1 MKTLHWFRNDL
12 RLADNPALNEAARGS
27 SLLCV
32 YLMREPRPWCNV
44 SGMGDQ
50 RRRFLLESLADLQDS
65 LRQQGQRLLV
75 LRDTPEQA
83 LPELVARFGIDR
95 ITVSA
100 TPGYYERRDVERL
113 ADRLDVPLSVFRGNT
128 LFDASPG
135 EKSTPLQYTPFR
147 RMAEDSEAPP
157 AAPAWA
163 LPPPPDGLV
172 AENLP
177 APRARPDP
185 AFVVRGGTAA
195 GEERLQAW
203 MFRER
208 ATATYRDTRN
218 ALQGLYFSSQLS
230 PWLANG
236 SLSVR
241 HVARRLEEF
250 ERRYGAG
257 DSTDWFYRE
266 LLWREFFH
274 WRAYEDDSRLFRL
287 SGLRGKRLLKTY
299 DPRSFARWCAGDT
312 DFPLVNA
319 LMHQLVA
326 TGWMSNRGR
335 QIAASCLVNELN
347 QDWRYGAAFFEKHLL
362 DHDVASNYGNW
373 QYIAG
378 VGTDPRG
385 GRHFD
390 LERQARQFDPD
401 GEFTRTWCGHS
412 APQPEFVTDAA
423 DWPIEPGDH

>member
-1 MKTLHWFRNDL
+1 MNTLHWFRNDL
-12 RLADNPALNEAARGS
+12 RLEDNPALNEAARGS

-32 YLMREPRPWCNV
+32 YVLQEPRPWCNL
-44 SGMGDQ
+44 SGVGDQ
-50 RRRFLLESLADLQDS
+50 RRRFLLESLGDLQDV
-65 LRQQGQRLLV
+65 LRRQGQQLLV

-83 LPELVARFGIDR
+83 LPELVARFNIGR
-95 ITVSA
+95 VTA
-100 TPGYYERRDVERL
+100 TAAPGYYERLEVERL
-113 ADRLDVPLSVFRGNT
+113 IGLLDVPLTITRGNT
-128 LFDASPG
+128 LFDSVPG
-135 EKSTPLQYTPFR
+135 DGPVPAQYTPFR
-147 RMAEDSEAPP
+147 RLAEATAAPP

-163 LPPPPDGLV
+163 LPPPPPGLITDT
-172 AENLP
+172 LP
-177 APRARPDP
+177 APRTQPDP
-185 AFVVRGGTAA
+185 AFVARGGTAA

-208 ATATYRDTRN
+208 APSTYRDTRN

-241 HVARRLEEF
+241 RVAGRLAEF
-250 ERRYGAG
+250 EQRYGAN

-274 WRAYEDDSRLFRL
+274 WRAYEDDARLFRL
-287 SGLRGKRLLKTY
+287 SGLRGKRQLKTY
-299 DPRSFARWCAGDT
+299 DPRNVARWCAGDT

-401 GEFTRTWCGHS
+401 GEFTLTWAGHS

-423 DWPIEPGDH
+423 DWPIGPGNG